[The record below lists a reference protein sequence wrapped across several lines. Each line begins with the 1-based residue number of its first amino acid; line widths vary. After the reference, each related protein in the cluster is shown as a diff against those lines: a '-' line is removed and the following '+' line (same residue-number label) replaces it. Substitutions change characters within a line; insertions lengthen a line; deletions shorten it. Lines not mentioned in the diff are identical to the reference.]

1 MCVPSNQGIKHVK
14 QTQVEQIG
22 EKDKSMIT
30 VGHVNIPLSTVERQE
45 IKKEYTE
52 LNSSINHQGLIDI

>member
-1 MCVPSNQGIKHVK
+1 MCVPGNQGIKHVK
-14 QTQVEQIG
+14 QTQVKQIG

-45 IKKEYTE
+45 IKKSIQ
-52 LNSSINHQGLIDI
+52 NSTAALTIRV

>member
-1 MCVPSNQGIKHVK
+1 MCVPGNQGIKHVK

-45 IKKEYTE
+45 IKKSIQ
-52 LNSSINHQGLIDI
+52 NSTAALTIRV